1 MRLICICDNGETLDI
16 RSAIDQ
22 QPFETRSILQD
33 ALFYCTTVLPDT
45 PKFFQAEH
53 SLRTALVS
61 FQGSQERYVKSYI
74 LSRTL
79 GLRVQK
85 TLRAELIHT
94 SYHIGGPFALVGL
107 FYTTFDAHRNPRTR
121 ESLDT
126 ILALPEKSRYELFK
140 RAHTFPFNESFG
152 KWYKQIMDKYG
163 KYYQSVAYTLYCFGD
178 IQIPSS
184 LLDRCRSPSIAWD
197 SCGNTVGIPPQM
209 TSPLEDEPRYDR
221 ALQGL
226 EYVGLVKS
234 TLGFL
239 RLDHRLGSFIYD
251 ASQSHTWEIEAVR
264 LVSHA
269 FPKSQSV
276 HTLE

>member
-1 MRLICICDNGETLDI
+1 MVRPLILGLQSINSRSKLAAFYKMLCFIVLLYFQIHRSSSKLSI
-16 RSAIDQ
+16 R
-22 QPFETRSILQD
+22 FE
-33 ALFYCTTVLPDT
+33 LPSFPSKVARNDM
-45 PKFFQAEH
+45 
-53 SLRTALVS
+53 LRA
-61 FQGSQERYVKSYI
+61 YI

-107 FYTTFDAHRNPRTR
+107 FYATFDAHRDPCTR